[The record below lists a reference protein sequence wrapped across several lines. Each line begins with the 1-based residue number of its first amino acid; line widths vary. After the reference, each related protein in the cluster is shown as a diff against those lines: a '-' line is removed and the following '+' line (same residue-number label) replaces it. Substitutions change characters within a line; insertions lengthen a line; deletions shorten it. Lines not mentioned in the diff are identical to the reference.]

1 MGEHEPVE
9 LGELER
15 EVLDLVWKDGQIT
28 ADTVREL
35 LERPLKE
42 STVRTVLLRLEKK
55 GYIAHEVQGRTFVY
69 HPIQSR
75 ETVAARAV
83 KQIAEWFCSG
93 SMKELMVGIVDA
105 KALNRKELEEL
116 RGRLERS
123 ARPEKETK
131 R

>member
-1 MGEHEPVE
+1 MGEHGSVE

-15 EVLDLVWKDGQIT
+15 EVLELVWKHGQIT
-28 ADTVREL
+28 ADAMREL
-35 LERPLKE
+35 LQRPLKE

-55 GYIAHEVQGRTFVY
+55 GYIAHEVDGRTFVY

-83 KQIAEWFCSG
+83 KQVAEWFCSG
-93 SMKELMVGIVDA
+93 SMKELMVGMVDA

-116 RGRLERS
+116 RERLER
-123 ARPEKETK
+123 AALPGKETK